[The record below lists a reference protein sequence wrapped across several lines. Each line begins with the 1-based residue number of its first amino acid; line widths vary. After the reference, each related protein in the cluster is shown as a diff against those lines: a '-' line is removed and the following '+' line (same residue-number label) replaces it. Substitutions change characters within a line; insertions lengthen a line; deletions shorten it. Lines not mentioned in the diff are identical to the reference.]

1 MLHPSLT
8 ALLALALATPP
19 AAAPALATPP
29 ATAPV
34 RAPFRPTPSSL
45 SPVTTPASAPTFTPR
60 PLPPFRPIPLDHLLA
75 ARTPEGPAPAPTPAP
90 PTGLCHGSRSCQR
103 LVILSSVTGG
113 LGLATL
119 IAGAVVAARPL
130 RIDPG
135 DPTMAIA
142 YRPAGTAVLTI
153 GIGVLATGVLMAI
166 AAARASRQS
175 VRRGSLAHRLRRGL
189 AF

>member
-8 ALLALALATPP
+8 ALLALTLAAPP
-19 AAAPALATPP
+19 AE
-29 ATAPV
+29 APV
-34 RAPFRPTPSSL
+34 RPPFRPTPAPSYPIATS
-45 SPVTTPASAPTFTPR
+45 ASAPTFSPR
-60 PLPPFRPIPLDHLLA
+60 PIPPFRPIPLDHLLA
-75 ARTPEGPAPAPTPAP
+75 ARTPEGPAPAPTPTPAP
-90 PTGLCHGSRSCQR
+90 GLCHGSRSCQR

-119 IAGAVVAARPL
+119 LAGAIVAARPL

-135 DPTMAIA
+135 DPTMAIT